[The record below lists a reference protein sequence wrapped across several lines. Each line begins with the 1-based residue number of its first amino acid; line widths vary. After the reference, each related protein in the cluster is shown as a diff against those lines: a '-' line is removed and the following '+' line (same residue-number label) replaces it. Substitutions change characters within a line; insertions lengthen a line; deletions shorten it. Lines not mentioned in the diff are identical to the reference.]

1 MIMGVLP
8 GDLTAEFGDAL
19 IAIDGLAL
27 ALFFMMIY
35 SEEIFAGA
43 IRALKRLGFWK
54 LLSRIRH
61 WRAEH
66 NSRKLHAS

>member
-1 MIMGVLP
+1 MVIGVLP
-8 GDLTAEFGDAL
+8 GELTTEFGDAL
-19 IAIDGLAL
+19 IFVDGVAL
-27 ALFFMMIY
+27 ALFFIMIY
-35 SEEIFAGA
+35 SERIAAGA
-43 IRALKRLGFWK
+43 NRVLKRLGFWK